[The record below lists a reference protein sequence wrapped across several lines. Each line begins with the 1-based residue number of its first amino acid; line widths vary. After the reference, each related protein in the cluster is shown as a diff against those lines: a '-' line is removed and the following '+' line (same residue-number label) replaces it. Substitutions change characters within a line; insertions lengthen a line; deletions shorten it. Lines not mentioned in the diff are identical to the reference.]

1 MAKQFT
7 LGKKER
13 LKSRKQIEQLFKE
26 GKSFSIFPF
35 KILYIISPSVVSPL
49 PAPSAGNAFEG
60 KRDPRLPTPS
70 VAEGLPKA
78 MPDSFGRRRLA
89 EGDTRLL
96 FGVAVGNRNFKKA
109 VDRNRIKRLTREA
122 YRLQKLSLEQ
132 KVVLANKQLNIFFI
146 YIGKELPDHL
156 LAKEKTALILNRLIK
171 VVDENTVTGS

>member
-1 MAKQFT
+1 LAKQFT

-35 KILYIISPSVVSPL
+35 KILYIISPSIVSPL

-60 KRDPRLPTPS
+60 KSDPRLPTPS
-70 VAEGLPKA
+70 VAEGDA
-78 MPDSFGRRRLA
+78 
-89 EGDTRLL
+89 RLL

-132 KVVLANKQLNIFFI
+132 KVALANKQLNIFFI

-171 VVDENTVTGS
+171 VVDENTVADS

>member
-1 MAKQFT
+1 MRDYFIFHLAKQYT

-35 KILYIISPSVVSPL
+35 KILYIISTSMVSPL
-49 PAPSAGNAFEG
+49 PASYAGNASES
-60 KRDPRLPTPS
+60 KPDSRLPTP
-70 VAEGLPKA
+70 
-78 MPDSFGRRRLA
+78 DS
-89 EGDTRLL
+89 RLL

-109 VDRNRIKRLTREA
+109 VDRNRVKRLTREA

-146 YIGKELPDHL
+146 YTGKELPDHL
-156 LAKEKTALILNRLIK
+156 LVKEKTALILNRLIK
-171 VVDENTVTGS
+171 VVDENTVADS

>member
-13 LKSRKQIEQLFKE
+13 LKSRKQIEQLFRE

-35 KILYIISPSVVSPL
+35 KILYIISHSIVSPL

-60 KRDPRLPTPS
+60 KPDFRHPTP
-70 VAEGLPKA
+70 
-78 MPDSFGRRRLA
+78 DS
-89 EGDTRLL
+89 RLL

-122 YRLQKLSLEQ
+122 YRLQKIYLEQ
-132 KVVLANKQLNIFFI
+132 KVEIANMQLNIFFI

-171 VVDENTVTGS
+171 VVDENTVADS

>member
-1 MAKQFT
+1 LAKQFT

-35 KILYIISPSVVSPL
+35 KILYIISPSIVSPL

-78 MPDSFGRRRLA
+78 MPDS
-89 EGDTRLL
+89 RLL

-171 VVDENTVTGS
+171 VVDENTVADS